1 MSETAA
7 IAAGE
12 TLLIV
17 DDIED
22 NRNLLR
28 RRLDRRGYTVIEA
41 ASGPDALA
49 LLAEREV
56 SLALLDVTMPEMDG
70 FELLR
75 RIRTIRTRAELPVIM
90 VTARNQ
96 SDDILEAL
104 SGQASDY
111 ITKPIDFALL
121 FSRVEVHLGRMRAE
135 RALRDSEERFALA
148 VKACNDGIWDWDL
161 RTNEL
166 YLSPRW
172 KELIGFADDEL
183 PSALDSWLG
192 RIHPED
198 RPRVDSAI
206 AATREGASLHL
217 AVEHRVL
224 HRDGSYRWM
233 LARGVGQRS
242 AGVTMRLTGS
252 QTDLTDRKLVDPVTG
267 LPNRAVFQQ
276 KLAAAERADNGRG
289 DTSFALLLCNLDRF
303 KLVNDS
309 FGLSLGDQALTAMGR
324 LLRDSVRDVGFL
336 AHLGGDEF
344 AVLVT
349 ASCAPA
355 EALQLGDAIL
365 EMLRA
370 PLLIGG
376 ETIEISASIGIA
388 LSTGEGGEAALRDAQ
403 VALRRAKEGGGGKA
417 ELFEP
422 KMHKDARQRLD
433 LERDLRQAIRGGDL
447 VPNFQPIVS
456 LTDGRIVGFEA
467 LARWDRGGG
476 KGMVAPAEFI
486 PVAEETGLIRSV
498 DQHILAR
505 ACAEA
510 RRWHHGHD
518 SGPFVSVNLS
528 AKQVGDPGLVAATLE
543 QIKEHG
549 LKPRDIKLEITE
561 SAIMND
567 PDAAAAVMAELVS
580 HGVGLAIDDFGT
592 GYCSLAYLHRFPAD
606 TLKIDRYFVSQMD
619 GGAHGLGI
627 VSAIIDLAHGLG
639 MAVVAE
645 GIETAA
651 QRDALRHLG
660 CDYGQGFLFSRP
672 VAADVAAKLL
682 QESAAA

>member
-1 MSETAA
+1 
-7 IAAGE
+7 
-12 TLLIV
+12 
-17 DDIED
+17 
-22 NRNLLR
+22 
-28 RRLDRRGYTVIEA
+28 
-41 ASGPDALA
+41 
-49 LLAEREV
+49 
-56 SLALLDVTMPEMDG
+56 
-70 FELLR
+70 
-75 RIRTIRTRAELPVIM
+75 
-90 VTARNQ
+90 
-96 SDDILEAL
+96 
-104 SGQASDY
+104 
-111 ITKPIDFALL
+111 
-121 FSRVEVHLGRMRAE
+121 MRAE
-135 RALRDSEERFALA
+135 RALRESEERFALA

-161 RTNEL
+161 RKNEL

-172 KELIGFADDEL
+172 KELIGFGDDEL
-183 PSALDSWLG
+183 PSEPDSWLG
-192 RIHPED
+192 RVHPED
-198 RPRVDSAI
+198 RPQVESAI
-206 AATREGASLHL
+206 RATREGTSLHL
-217 AVEHRVL
+217 SVEHRML

-289 DTSFALLLCNLDRF
+289 TSFALLLCNLDRF

-324 LLRDSVRDVGFL
+324 MLRDSVRDVGFL

-344 AVLVT
+344 AILVT

-370 PLLIGG
+370 PLTIGS
-376 ETIEISASIGIA
+376 ETIEIAASIGIA

-403 VALRRAKEGGGGKA
+403 VALRRAKEAGGGKA

-422 KMHKDARQRLD
+422 KMQQDARQRLD
-433 LERDLRQAIRGGDL
+433 LERDLRQALRGGDL

-486 PVAEETGLIRSV
+486 PVAEETGLIKSV

-510 RRWHHGHD
+510 RRWHDGR
-518 SGPFVSVNLS
+518 SGGPFVSVNLS

-549 LKPRDIKLEITE
+549 LEPRHIKLEITE

-567 PDAAAAVMAELVS
+567 PDAAAAAMAELVG

-645 GIETAA
+645 GIETPA

-660 CDYGQGFLFSRP
+660 CDYGQGYLFSRP
-672 VAADVAAKLL
+672 VAADTAAKLL
-682 QESAAA
+682 EGSAAA